1 MKKAT
6 IFRLSLLLCAL
17 CCLLLCSA
25 CGAKQDTKG
34 PVLSEC
40 GIEHEQEF
48 GGVYITR
55 SIDDFN
61 ALGFAYGDSVNVTFS
76 SGYTLEDLPYYSGY
90 YTVTGQPLLIAYP
103 GYPYIKAAINNGDDL
118 WTVAGLQ
125 EDDTATITL
134 AERGEYTSIQDARD
148 IHYTDL
154 RSDYASDVIFAN
166 FRAVQVGAI
175 REGALYR
182 SASPCDNQHNRAPYV
197 DALIRDAGVGFI
209 LNLADNMEKIEGYLS
224 DPALEVPY
232 FRSLWEA
239 GQVEP
244 IALNMN
250 FGSEDFQH
258 KLAAG
263 LSVMTEH
270 EGPYLVHCTEGK
282 DRTGFVCMLLEAL
295 CGASYDEIVDDY
307 MITYDNYYGIT
318 KEAEAERYDTIVTY
332 VLLPMV
338 QVLSGDSDPASADL
352 AAGAEQ
358 YLLDGGM
365 AQSQITDL
373 RSALTGK

>member
-76 SGYTLEDLPYYSGY
+76 SGYTLEDLPYYNGY

-125 EDDTATITL
+125 EGDTATITL
-134 AERGEYTSIQDARD
+134 AERGKYTSIQDARD

-209 LNLADNMEKIEGYLS
+209 LNLADNTEKIEGYLS

-239 GQVEP
+239 RQVEP

-250 FGSEDFQH
+250 FGSEDFRH
-258 KLAAG
+258 KLASGIA
-263 LSVMTEH
+263 VMAEH

-282 DRTGFVCMLLEAL
+282 DRTGFVCLLLEAL

-365 AQSQITDL
+365 TQSQITDL